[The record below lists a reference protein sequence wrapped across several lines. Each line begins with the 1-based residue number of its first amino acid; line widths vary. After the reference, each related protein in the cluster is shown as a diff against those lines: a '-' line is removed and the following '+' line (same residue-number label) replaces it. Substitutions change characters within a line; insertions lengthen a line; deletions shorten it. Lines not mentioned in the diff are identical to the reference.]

1 MVQQPSRRWYERHI
15 GAPSSFI
22 GGGLSLMK
30 ALMATPAGRR
40 RAKTGS
46 GDGLTTWTLPV
57 APGCL
62 GVPLPGP
69 PVVMVGGG
77 RPVTRDGV
85 RPETS
90 VDVNGC

>member
-1 MVQQPSRRWYERHI
+1 MSP
-15 GAPSSFI
+15 
-22 GGGLSLMK
+22 MK

-46 GDGLTTWTLPV
+46 GDGLATRTLPV
-57 APGCL
+57 PLVCL

-90 VDVNGC
+90 DVELEGVVAVRDGSGGSCSILRD

>member
-1 MVQQPSRRWYERHI
+1 MSP
-15 GAPSSFI
+15 
-22 GGGLSLMK
+22 MK
-30 ALMATPAGRR
+30 ALMVTPAGRR

-46 GDGLTTWTLPV
+46 GDGLTTRTLPV

-62 GVPLPGP
+62 GMPLPGP

-85 RPETS
+85 RLETS
-90 VDVNGC
+90 EVELEGVVSVREGSGGSFSILGN